1 MSDNKNMELNDEMMA
16 NVTGGA
22 ETTANV
28 ELFKVGERVV
38 YLDAGAKIG
47 KIREV
52 YPNENNLSDTRYT
65 IVFANEVKRNI
76 RHTRLRRVN
85 PC

>member
-1 MSDNKNMELNDEMMA
+1 MSDDKNMELNDEMMEK
-16 NVTGGA
+16 VTGGE
-22 ETTANV
+22 ETNASV

-38 YLDAGAKIG
+38 YLDDGARIG
-47 KIREV
+47 KIRDV
-52 YPNENNLSDTRYT
+52 YPNENNLLDTRYN
-65 IVFANEVKRNI
+65 IIFANEVKRNI